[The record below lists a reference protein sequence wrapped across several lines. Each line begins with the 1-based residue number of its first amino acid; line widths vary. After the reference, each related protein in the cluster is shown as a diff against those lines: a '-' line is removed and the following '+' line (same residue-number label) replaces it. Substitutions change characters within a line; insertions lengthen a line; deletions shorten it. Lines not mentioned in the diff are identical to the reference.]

1 VCVILD
7 VLASQLAH
15 LLPKRLERHAS
26 ALHFIMHAIPCS
38 RTNSHSQ
45 THTRLHTQS
54 DGLPAQLARRRGR
67 LEEVQARCD
76 QLSILITNLKCG
88 ISEHLWQAL
97 KKNDIQVRLPPTAT
111 KGDHD
116 QEALQCM
123 LQDLEKGL
131 VELMRKTG

>member
-1 VCVILD
+1 MI
-7 VLASQLAH
+7 
-15 LLPKRLERHAS
+15 
-26 ALHFIMHAIPCS
+26 ICS

-54 DGLPAQLARRRGR
+54 DGLPAQLVRRRER

-97 KKNDIQVRLPPTAT
+97 KKGDKQIRLPPTAT

-116 QEALQCM
+116 QEALQRM
-123 LQDLEKGL
+123 LKELENGL